1 MAYEGKVYTFDR
13 QENVD
18 ELFRRMGV
26 TDEEV
31 IKKYATFKSTAQL
44 KKEGNKYRYITKS
57 CDGNN
62 EVLFES
68 GVEVDDVGL
77 GGVPIKSVYT
87 VNGNTMTQ
95 VVNGGKGNGAVIRE
109 FSEDLLK
116 MIKSVYT
123 VNGNT
128 VTQVVKGS
136 EGKGAVI
143 REFSEDLLKM

>member
-1 MAYEGKVYTFDR
+1 MAYEGKIYTFDR

-31 IKKYATFKSTAQL
+31 IKKYATYKSTAQL
-44 KKEGNKYRYITKS
+44 KKEGNKYRYITRS
-57 CDGNN
+57 SEGNN
-62 EVLFES
+62 EVVFES

-77 GGVPIKSVYT
+77 GGKP
-87 VNGNTMTQ
+87 
-95 VVNGGKGNGAVIRE
+95 
-109 FSEDLLK
+109 
-116 MIKSVYT
+116 IKSVYT

-143 REFSEDLLKM
+143 REFSEDLLKMTFTTDSPDFVAYRYYKA

>member
-87 VNGNTMTQ
+87 VNGNT
-95 VVNGGKGNGAVIRE
+95 
-109 FSEDLLK
+109 
-116 MIKSVYT
+116 
-123 VNGNT
+123 

-143 REFSEDLLKM
+143 REFSEDLLKMTLTTDSPDFVAYRYYKA